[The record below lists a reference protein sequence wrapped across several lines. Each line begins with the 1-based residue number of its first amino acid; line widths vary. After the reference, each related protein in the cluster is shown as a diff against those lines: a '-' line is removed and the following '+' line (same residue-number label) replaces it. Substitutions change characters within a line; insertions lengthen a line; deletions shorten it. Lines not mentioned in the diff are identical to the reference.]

1 MTATQPQAFLLS
13 AALHALVAGLIL
25 LFTFGMTRD
34 AEAPKIIELVAG
46 EGDNYAATEA
56 PALGV
61 PGGVKVDIPKAPE
74 PAPAP
79 PEPVAPVTPVA
90 PPIAPAPTPKAAPAP
105 TPPKPA
111 DPNSIVKDM
120 RWAQIKAESKA
131 KMQLAKEKA
140 AEKKRLDEE
149 KKKMTKAQFDAA
161 NKAKAAAANT
171 KSSPAKVAKIDAE
184 GIAKGVVGGSTK
196 NKVGGAGGKALT
208 ADATATLLEQ
218 YFALLKQ
225 RVRAELT
232 GLAGMDDRLAVDVLV
247 RISAAGVLSN
257 PRVQKSSGNEEFDN
271 AVLAALRRV
280 RMPVHPENKSEELEL
295 TFRTRDIEGG

>member
-25 LFTFGMTRD
+25 LFTFGMTRE
-34 AEAPKIIELVAG
+34 AEMPKIIELVAG

-61 PGGVKVDIPKAPE
+61 PGGIKVDIPKAPE
-74 PAPAP
+74 PAP
-79 PEPVAPVTPVA
+79 PEPVTPATPAMPVA
-90 PPIAPAPTPKAAPAP
+90 PPIPPAPAPKAAPTPA
-105 TPPKPA
+105 PPKPA
-111 DPNSIVKDM
+111 DPTSIVKDM

-149 KKKMTKAQFDAA
+149 KKRMTKAQFDAA
-161 NKAKAAAANT
+161 NKAKAAA
-171 KSSPAKVAKIDAE
+171 KSSPTKVAKIDAE

-196 NKVGGAGGKALT
+196 NKTGGAGGKALT

-218 YFALLKQ
+218 YFAMLKQ

-280 RMPVHPENKSEELEL
+280 RMPTHPENKSEELEL